1 MPQNRH
7 CSIRLRISAS
17 GPVDVIAPF
26 DVVAVADGLLFAAAA
41 AAAAAT
47 TAAIADETDCAV
59 SVVTVIEFD
68 M

>member
-1 MPQNRH
+1 MPQNKH

-26 DVVAVADGLLFAAAA
+26 DVVAVADGQLFAA